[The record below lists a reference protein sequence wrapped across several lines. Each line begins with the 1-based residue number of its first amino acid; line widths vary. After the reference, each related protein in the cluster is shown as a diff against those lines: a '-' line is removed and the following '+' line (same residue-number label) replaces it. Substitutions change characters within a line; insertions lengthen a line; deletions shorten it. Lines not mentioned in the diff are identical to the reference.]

1 MSTPT
6 DLDHA
11 VGAALAYAE
20 DHWLADTIDIG
31 HDRILVRVRDGSDAG
46 EHWEEHDTSDPHPEH
61 PRRARGTVQ
70 VHDAASFITAIN
82 TRTSD
87 PALVNVYADEEKQAL
102 VAVLNDDLATV
113 PGHRDYRVSLALRPT
128 PEWSAWKGGQGL
140 GEQQRFAERIEDG
153 EPEITDPSP
162 AVMLEIAQTFHAS
175 VGVEFRSATRL
186 NDGNQQFTYV
196 EDTKASAGAKPGAVT
211 IPATFE
217 LAVKP
222 FVGSERFAVTA
233 RLRYRING
241 GKLQIGYQL
250 VRPEDV
256 ERAAFADVVAATEA
270 GLACTFLA
278 GPAPAQ
284 AS

>member
-20 DHWLADTIDIG
+20 DHWLADTITLD
-31 HDRILVRVRDGSDAG
+31 DERMLVRQREGDGS
-46 EHWEEHDTSDPHPEH
+46 ETWIQYDTTDQHPEH

-70 VHDAASFITAIN
+70 VHDAASFITAISG
-82 TRTSD
+82 RTD
-87 PALVNVYADEEKQAL
+87 KPETVNVYADEEKQAL
-102 VAVLNDDLATV
+102 VAVLNDDLATI
-113 PGHRDYRVSLALRPT
+113 PGHRDYRVSLSLRPT
-128 PEWSAWKGGQGL
+128 PEWSAWKNGQGL

-222 FVGSERFAVTA
+222 FVGSERFAVSA
-233 RLRYRING
+233 RLRYRINS